1 MVLLDKIKETR
12 DLKGLGIEGLTEL
25 AQEVREDILAVV
37 SENGGH
43 LASSL
48 GVVELTLALHY
59 VYDTPADKIVWDV
72 GHQAYC
78 HKLIT
83 GRRDSFRTLRKEG
96 GLSGFPKRSE
106 SPYDAFD
113 VGHSS
118 TSISAALGMAKARDM
133 KGEKHKV
140 AAVIGDGSMTA
151 GLAFEGLNQA
161 GHLKSDLLVV
171 LNDNEMSISSNVGA
185 LSSYLSRIITGQR
198 AERFKR
204 DTESFLKK
212 LPSAFGD
219 PMLKAASRA
228 EDSIKC
234 LFAPGLLFEEMGFSY
249 VGPID
254 GHDLGMLVETLKD
267 LRERQ
272 GPVLLH
278 VITKKGK
285 GYEPAELNP
294 TAFHGTPPFD
304 VESGTTSKSSGM
316 SYTDIFGTAL
326 IELAREDSAIV
337 GISAAMPEGTGLSK
351 FAEEFPDRFF
361 DVGIAEQHGVTF
373 ACGIAACGMKPVTAI
388 YSTFLQRSYD
398 QVVHDLCMQELPVV
412 IAMDRGGIVGEDG
425 ETHQGLFDL
434 SYLRHIPNLVLMAP
448 KDENEL
454 RHMLYTALKIGRP
467 AAIRYPRGKV
477 EGVPLDPEF
486 RELPVGKAEVLS
498 EGADLTIFAVG
509 NTVGPAVKAAAA
521 LTEKGF
527 SAGVVNARFIKP
539 MDRELVKCLAGS
551 TKRILTVEENVLAG
565 GFGSAL
571 LEVMEEE
578 RITGIPVRRLGVPD
592 IYVVQGTQAQI
603 RRRLGLDSEG
613 ILKAAEAFLIEGR

>member
-1 MVLLDKIKETR
+1 MGLLDKIKETR